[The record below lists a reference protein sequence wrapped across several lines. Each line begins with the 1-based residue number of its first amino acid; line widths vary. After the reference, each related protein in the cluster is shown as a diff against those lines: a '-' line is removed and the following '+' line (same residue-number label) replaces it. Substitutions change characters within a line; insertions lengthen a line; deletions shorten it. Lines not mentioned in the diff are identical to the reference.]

1 MSTYPVVYEQTP
13 AIKRS
18 RLTVFFRI
26 IMVIPHFV
34 VSFFYGIAAWIGVVL
49 AWVAIVVTGRYPQ
62 GLYKFVA
69 RLPALH
75 HASDGLHVPRNR
87 RVPAVQRRRASGVQ
101 RASVYPR
108 APGSL
113 QPAEDVLPLHLYIPV
128 AILLYIFLIW
138 IEAVSIALWFV
149 AVIVGRTPTGLSGA
163 SGFPLAYLARAYAY
177 GFLLTDRWPPLD
189 D

>member
-1 MSTYPVVYEQTP
+1 MSTYPVVYEQMP
-13 AIKRS
+13 AVKRS

-62 GLYKFVA
+62 GLYNFVA
-69 RLPALH
+69 GYLRFTMRLSAYMYLVTDAFPPFNGGEHPEYSVRLYI
-75 HASDGLHVPRNR
+75 P
-87 RVPAVQRRRASGVQ
+87 QRQDRYSRLKTFF
-101 RASVYPR
+101 RFI
-108 APGSL
+108 L
-113 QPAEDVLPLHLYIPV
+113 FIPV

-149 AVIVGRTPTGLSGA
+149 GVIVGKTPTGLSGA
-163 SGFPLAYLARAYAY
+163 SGFPLAYVARAYAY